1 MEKFINEKVVVYIS
15 KFTNTKVIKALK
27 DGMMFSLPFLMIGS
41 LFLLIANLPIKSLN
55 TLVAECGLADIC
67 LQVYSSTFSLM
78 ALFTVVGI
86 TYSYLKNDKI
96 STAVNGAL
104 TGLAAFVLLTPS
116 SKVLEN
122 GEAVTGVISKDWTA
136 GQGMICAIL
145 IGFLVGYIYSLCIRK
160 DIRVKMP
167 EGVPP
172 GVADSFSSLLP
183 TGIITIIC
191 AIIYAVCHFVFK
203 TTFAELI
210 YSAIQIPLQGVTD
223 SFAGVVIMTVMMSLL
238 WWTGVHGGSICGG
251 ILSPILQANMAA
263 NQKILDSGVALTVQN
278 GGHIFTQQFWDN
290 FLCMSGAGIVIGLVI
305 YITFFAKSESLR
317 SLGKLSIV
325 PNIFNINEPII
336 FGTPIVLNIYLLVPF
351 VLVPLIIGISSYLL
365 MYFGILPLFSGV
377 MVPWTTPPIISG
389 FLIGGWKV
397 ALWQL
402 VMIIISFVVYFPF
415 IKKIDTLSSKNENK

>member
-67 LQVYSSTFSLM
+67 SQVYSSTFSLM

-377 MVPWTTPPIISG
+377 MVPWRTPPIISG